1 MKSSAVLREEV
12 KKKWDALVVGFYQ
25 GNNELPASIG
35 KLDSDHQEFFSEIFR
50 SKRFEGKEKQ
60 LFFTYLPGFKT
71 ARAVFLV
78 GLGKKENHRL
88 EKLRNAV
95 GRVVK
100 QAASHQLSAVGL
112 DMKSLAPAKAASQ
125 EIGRAVTEASL
136 MASFRFDKYKTGP
149 DHLAPHEVKTL
160 DLVCDEILEK
170 KEMQAGI
177 KFGRLLG
184 EAVNLARDLSSE
196 PANRMTPEILAQ
208 RAREAAKDADLVCK
222 VLEEGEISDLKMGGL
237 LGVAQGSS
245 EPPRFIILETRY
257 ENPSQKPVVLVGKGI
272 TFDSGG
278 ISLKPPEGMEK
289 MKYDMSGAA
298 SVIAT
303 VWLAGKLK
311 LPVKVIGLAPA
322 CENMP
327 SERPQRPGDIVTI
340 SNGKTVEVINTDA
353 EGRLILADGLSYG
366 VTLKPRYL
374 IDIATLTGSCRATFG
389 EYAIGVMGT
398 HRTLL
403 DSLRE
408 AGEKSGERAWE
419 LPLWD
424 EYKEHIRSDFADLK
438 NVGKGLAGAIIGGKF
453 LEEFTG
459 EVPWAHLDIASTGW
473 FDEHHPYLSKGATGA
488 GVRLLIQFLKDLA

>member
-1 MKSSAVLREEV
+1 MKSSAVLRDEI
-12 KKKWDALVVGFYQ
+12 KKKPGALVLGFFE
-25 GNNELPASIG
+25 GEREIPASIG
-35 KLDSDHQEFFSEIFR
+35 KLDAAHQDFFDGLFR
-50 SKRFEGKEKQ
+50 AKRFEGKDKQ
-60 LFFTYLPGFKT
+60 IFFSFLPALKS
-71 ARAVFLV
+71 AQSVFLA
-78 GLGKKENHRL
+78 GLGKKDQYTL
-88 EKLRNAV
+88 EKFRGVV

-100 QAASHQLSAVGL
+100 QAAAHHLAALSFDV
-112 DMKSLAPAKAASQ
+112 KSLAPQKASSHD
-125 EIGRAVTEASL
+125 IGRAVSEASL
-136 MASFRFDKYKTGP
+136 LASFRFDKYKTGAAQKA
-149 DHLAPHEVKTL
+149 DHDLKNL
-160 DLVCDEILEK
+160 DLVCDELLEK

-177 KFGRLLG
+177 KFGRLVG
-184 EAVNLARDLSSE
+184 EAVNLARTLSSE
-196 PANRMTPEILAQ
+196 PANQMTPEILAA
-208 RAREAAKDADLVCK
+208 RAREAAEDAGLICQ
-222 VLEEGEISDLKMGGL
+222 VLDRDEIKELKMGGL

-245 EPPRFIILETRY
+245 EPPKFIILETPY

-311 LPVKVIGLAPA
+311 LPVKVIGLAPT
-322 CENMP
+322 CENLP
-327 SERPQRPGDIVTI
+327 SEKPQRPGDIVTI

-366 VTLKPRYL
+366 VNLKPRYL

-398 HRTLL
+398 NRNLL

-408 AGEKSGERAWE
+408 AGEKSGERTWE

-424 EYKEHIRSDFADLK
+424 EYKDHVRSDFADLK

-459 EVPWAHLDIASTGW
+459 GVPWAHLDIASTGW
-473 FDEHHPYLSKGATGA
+473 FEEHHAYLAKGATGA
-488 GVRLLIQFLKDLA
+488 GVRLLIQFLKDLT